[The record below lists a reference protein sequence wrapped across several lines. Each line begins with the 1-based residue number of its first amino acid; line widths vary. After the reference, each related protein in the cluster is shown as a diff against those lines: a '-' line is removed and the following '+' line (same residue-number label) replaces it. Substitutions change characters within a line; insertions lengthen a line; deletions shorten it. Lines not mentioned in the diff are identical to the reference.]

1 LVISSFCG
9 RKKKNFLYRILEG
22 RRKKVKIAGVIS
34 TKEAKFG
41 PVIYRGDFE
50 ENIKKLAKLGYDG
63 VEISLRD
70 PKQIDKT
77 KLSKILEESNISLS
91 SIATGQAALKESLT
105 FTNPEER
112 VRGAAVNR
120 IMEQIDFAAEFSTP
134 VIIGLIRGNLPEG
147 PETEKAIGWVIDACQ
162 RCADFAKEKGM
173 NILIE
178 MINRYE
184 ANWLN
189 TILEGKDFL
198 KKLNRDN
205 VLLHIDTFHMNIE
218 EVSFQDSILEAG
230 DLIGYVHL
238 VDSNRWAPGYGH
250 INFKE
255 VLSALKKIG
264 YQGFLSLEIF
274 PLPDPDTAAKKGIET
289 VQRLL

>member
-1 LVISSFCG
+1 LSTE
-9 RKKKNFLYRILEG
+9 NLEE

-34 TKEAKFG
+34 TREAKFG
-41 PVIYRGDFE
+41 PIIYKGDFE
-50 ENIKKLAKLGYDG
+50 ESIEKLAKLGYDG
-63 VEISLRD
+63 VEIASRD
-70 PKQIDKT
+70 PRQIDKT
-77 KLSKILEESNISLS
+77 KLREILETNGISLS
-91 SIATGQAALKESLT
+91 SIATGQAALKDGLT
-105 FTNPEER
+105 FTYPEEK
-112 VRGAAVNR
+112 VRKAAVKR
-120 IMEQIDFAAEFSTP
+120 IMEQIDFAREFSAP
-134 VIIGLIRGNLPEG
+134 VIIGLVKGNLPEG
-147 PETEKAIGWVIDACQ
+147 PKKDEAIEWAVDAFK

-173 NILIE
+173 DVLIE

-205 VLLHIDTFHMNIE
+205 ALLHIDTYHMNIE
-218 EVSFQDSILEAG
+218 EVSFGDSILEAK

-255 VLSALKKIG
+255 VISALRKIG
-264 YQGFLSLEIF
+264 YQGFLSLEVL